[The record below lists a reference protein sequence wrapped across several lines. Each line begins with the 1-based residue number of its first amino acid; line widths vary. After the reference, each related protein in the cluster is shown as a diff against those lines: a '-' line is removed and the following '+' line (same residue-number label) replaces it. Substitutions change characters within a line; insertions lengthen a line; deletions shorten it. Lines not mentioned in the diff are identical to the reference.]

1 MQVDEDSAVAS
12 AEVDALGEKHGG
24 VAVGIEGEHTVV
36 QLIGAAK
43 LSSTVDEPS
52 EQAASVFA
60 KPLGMPLHTKDIFE
74 AGALHRLHHSIGGQ
88 GRDTEQWAGVFDS
101 LVMERIDVDLL
112 LRVQVVQHRSGLYTH
127 AMGGQVSGTLLRMFD
142 RGLYVLAYLAAK
154 GHSQRLDA
162 TADAQ
167 HGYLPVV
174 GQSGD
179 EQFGQIA
186 LGIDTAQHRFG
197 LLAHPQGV
205 VVAAAGK

>member
-1 MQVDEDSAVAS
+1 
-12 AEVDALGEKHGG
+12 
-24 VAVGIEGEHTVV
+24 
-36 QLIGAAK
+36 
-43 LSSTVDEPS
+43 
-52 EQAASVFA
+52 
-60 KPLGMPLHTKDIFE
+60 MPLHTKDIFE

-88 GRDTEQWAGVFDS
+88 GRDTEQRAGVFDS

-112 LRVQVVQHRSGLYTH
+112 LRVQVVQHRSRLYTH

-142 RGLYVLAYLAAK
+142 KGLYVLAYLAAK
-154 GHSQRLDA
+154 GHGQRLDA